1 MASYATVPAVDLE
14 SEATL
19 LNSKP
24 KTKTSLLV
32 GGVAAA
38 AFLLGV
44 VAAASISTAPS
55 KSTSLAG
62 GYDDDKPYPTTPA
75 QIQLTSTMFH
85 GRDLMCLD
93 IPGGEGSIENGIG
106 LQIWECGDY
115 NTGWVEKKHTI
126 PGPGTKFTTIE
137 WKESGYCLDACSGGS
152 GGLEGQQL
160 CLWQCDLTGNNP
172 DQLWE
177 FDHYHVPDDLVD
189 LNYIVK
195 LRGSNP
201 SGPVLCMDVA
211 GGDIN
216 TNGTPVQAWECKGEY
231 AVNQQWSLGI

>member
-1 MASYATVPAVDLE
+1 MASYATVPATDLE

-38 AFLLGV
+38 AFVLGF
-44 VAAASISTAPS
+44 VAAASISTTPS
-55 KSTSLAG
+55 VSTSLAG
-62 GYDDDKPYPTTPA
+62 SYDDDKPYPTIPG
-75 QIQLTSTMFH
+75 QIQLDSTMER
-85 GRDLMCLD
+85 GRDWMCLD
-93 IPGGEGSIENGIG
+93 IPGGEGNIENGIG

-177 FDHYHVPDDLVD
+177 FDRDFPGETDDI
-189 LNYIVK
+189 NTIVH
-195 LRGSNP
+195 LRKSNP